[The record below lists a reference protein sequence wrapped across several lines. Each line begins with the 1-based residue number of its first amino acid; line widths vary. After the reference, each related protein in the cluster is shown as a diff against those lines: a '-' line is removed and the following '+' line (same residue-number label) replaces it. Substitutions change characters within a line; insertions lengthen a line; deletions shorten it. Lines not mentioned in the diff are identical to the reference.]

1 MPTTSPTGASFLP
14 GRLTRAQTRTVI
26 AATVGAVLEWYDL
39 LVYAMFAVVLAK
51 QFFPASDPSVSLLL
65 SLGTFALAWLVR
77 PIGAVVIGGSPLVDF
92 VVGRRPVARDC
103 QRRSVGNAAEEDGA
117 GAGSARPVPPRTG
130 SIRPRQAPGTRPT
143 ARELQR

>member
-1 MPTTSPTGASFLP
+1 MNGEQSMKQHITAAPPPPRRGRNRNPTGAMGRGRAFMPTTSPTGGSFLP

-51 QFFPASDPSVSLLL
+51 QFFPATDPSVSLLL

-77 PIGAVVIGGSPLVDF
+77 PLGAVG
-92 VVGRRPVARDC
+92 VG
-103 QRRSVGNAAEEDGA
+103 
-117 GAGSARPVPPRTG
+117 
-130 SIRPRQAPGTRPT
+130 
-143 ARELQR
+143 